1 MVLST
6 SPSSDVEQFKQA
18 LTQEL
23 LILLDFLISIE
34 NMEFDQGKTVN
45 PLL

>member
-6 SPSSDVEQFKQA
+6 SPSSDVEQFKQDF
-18 LTQEL
+18 TQEL
-23 LILLDFLISIE
+23 LTLLNFLISIE
-34 NMEFDQGKTVN
+34 NMEFDQGKTVK